1 MFIVHLLCVR
11 VYTHTSNFVSLVDTV
26 DTNFSSVFCFMF
38 QISLLAPFLAPVRLS
53 IGLSGRTFF
62 CAKRAQKTPISL
74 FLRSSLPS
82 PHPSPPNSTRS
93 PPRLGGNR
101 TRCFYS
107 PFISRLF
114 LSLFLSSFVSFF
126 LSFFLVSLVIFS
138 SSVIFNRAPLPL
150 CNDRCLRW
158 SRIALF

>member
-114 LSLFLSSFVSFF
+114 LSLSFSLPLF
-126 LSFFLVSLVIFS
+126 LSFFLSSFSSNVIFS
-138 SSVIFNRAPLPL
+138 SSVIFNRAPPPVV
-150 CNDRCLRW
+150 
-158 SRIALF
+158 